1 MPATRIVGFVGN
13 HFKGIIVLTH
23 YLKKIASFVLV
34 TSLAA
39 CGGGSNSYEIPVPTP
54 APAPAPAPVPV
65 TLTEAA
71 TLTPLQEVAEVA
83 SLAAGSGTVA
93 MNSGTG
99 AITGSITTTGVT
111 ATAAHIHLG
120 AAGVNGAVIVGL
132 VADSATAGKWNV
144 PASTTLTKEQQD
156 AFVAGNLYFN
166 VHSAAFPTGEIRG
179 QIGRE
184 VALARLSGVQEVEQ
198 NTSIGFGLGV
208 ISLDPDSKE
217 ANLTLTVSDV
227 VPTAAHIHTAV
238 IGANGGVT
246 FPLGA
251 PTANKYALSK
261 VVFTD
266 AQIADFRAKRL
277 YFNVHSA
284 AFAAGEI
291 RGQIG
296 YQVRIASMTGLQENP
311 PASTTSTGRGFFA
324 YDPDAK
330 NAFGAFTV
338 SGFTPSAG
346 HIHRG
351 AVGINGAVVVGFKQD
366 ATVPQKFVTDGLVP
380 LADVDAL
387 LFMSGG
393 TYLNAH
399 SAAFPGGEVRGQ
411 LTNNK

>member
-1 MPATRIVGFVGN
+1 
-13 HFKGIIVLTH
+13 
-23 YLKKIASFVLV
+23 
-34 TSLAA
+34 
-39 CGGGSNSYEIPVPTP
+39 
-54 APAPAPAPVPV
+54 
-65 TLTEAA
+65 
-71 TLTPLQEVAEVA
+71 
-83 SLAAGSGTVA
+83 

-99 AITGSITTTGVT
+99 AITGSVTTTGVT

-120 AAGVNGAVIVGL
+120 TAGVNGAVIVGL
-132 VADSATAGKWNV
+132 VADSATPGKWNV

-184 VALARLSGVQEVEQ
+184 VSLARLSGVQEVEQ
-198 NTSIGFGLGV
+198 NTSAGFGLGV
-208 ISLDPDSKE
+208 ISLDPDSKQAE
-217 ANLTLTVSDV
+217 LTLTFGDV

-238 IGANGGVT
+238 IGANGPVT
-246 FPLGA
+246 FPLGL
-251 PTANKYALSK
+251 PTGTKYALSK
-261 VVFTD
+261 VAFTD
-266 AQIADFRAKRL
+266 AQISDFRAKRL

-296 YQVRIASMTGLQENP
+296 YQVRVASMTGAQENP
-311 PASTTSTGRGFFA
+311 PVTTTSTGRGFFA

-330 NAFGAFTV
+330 NTFGAFTV

-351 AVGINGAVVVGFKQD
+351 VVGINGAVVVGFKQD
-366 ATVPQKFVTDGLVP
+366 ATVLQKFATDGLVP
-380 LADVDAL
+380 LTDADAL
-387 LFMSGG
+387 LFMNGG

-399 SAAFPGGEVRGQ
+399 SAAFPGGEIRGQ